1 MLRTERPK
9 RCVCRTVK
17 HSWPTV
23 AGMGAFG
30 RLDSTTAGLCCFE
43 FGMNVARRAPCLRP
57 GTGRGGPRRLVRHGF
72 ELGSART

>member
-30 RLDSTTAGLCCFE
+30 RLDSTAAL
-43 FGMNVARRAPCLRP
+43 
-57 GTGRGGPRRLVRHGF
+57 LVLALSF
-72 ELGSART
+72 A